1 MQLIKGFLIA
11 KLFGEKDVN
20 LKFKDKTTIYV
31 GENGIGKTTVL
42 ALFYYT
48 ITGQLGMLA
57 KYDFEFIK
65 IDFFNA
71 SYTLNYEEI
80 QNYAEYSKIR
90 AKRGRIFEKN
100 VRYIK
105 DSLSERQFQSIL
117 EETANNEELEEYFK
131 IVNKKTKMP
140 KVIFEDAIN
149 YISNENGSGELG
161 LFIKKIGKIFEK
173 YKIFYFPT
181 YRRIEEDA
189 SNLSYASNSRKEY
202 LTERDIH
209 GEFLDTE
216 QTGELI
222 QFGMDDVKK
231 RLETLLN
238 TIKNSSIDSFN
249 TMTSKLLNQYLDGI
263 VDENLNNTTVE
274 TIDIALH
281 RVGSKV
287 SKETRNRIIE
297 MYHKGDLSKDKYLA
311 NLVMN
316 IVNNYNNLK
325 SIDNR
330 IENFVTKCNNYLYN
344 KKMIYDPS
352 EIKIEIVHNN
362 IPDKKIPLE
371 KLSSGEK
378 QLISTFS
385 RVFLEDARNL
395 IILFDEPELS
405 LSLDWQKNFI
415 FDLSESDNCKMLV
428 SVTHSPFIFD
438 KLFDETYE
446 LEDFTYEGGLRN
458 DGY

>member
-1 MQLIKGFLIA
+1 MQLIRGFLIA
-11 KLFGEKDVN
+11 NLFGEKDVN
-20 LKFKDKTTIYV
+20 LKFEDKTTIFV

-48 ITGQLGMLA
+48 ITGQLEMLS
-57 KYDFEFIK
+57 KYDFDFIK
-65 IDFFNA
+65 IDFFND

-80 QNYAEYSKIR
+80 QNYAEFSKTKARRARNYERHLNNIR
-90 AKRGRIFEKN
+90 N
-100 VRYIK
+100 
-105 DSLSERQFQSIL
+105 SLSESQFQTIL
-117 EETANNEELEEYFK
+117 EEKVNNEDLDEYFK
-131 IVNKKTKMP
+131 IVNKKTRMP
-140 KVIFEDAIN
+140 KGIFSDAIR
-149 YISNENGSGELG
+149 YILNDNNGELAP
-161 LFIKKIGKIFEK
+161 FIKEIGKIFME
-173 YKIFYFPT
+173 YKVFYFPT

-189 SNLSYASNSRKEY
+189 SNLRYASNSRKEY
-202 LTERDIH
+202 LAERDIH

-231 RLETLLN
+231 RIESLLN

-263 VDENLNNTTVE
+263 IDENLNNTTIE

-287 SKETRNRIIE
+287 SEETRRRIIE
-297 MYHKGDLSKDKYLA
+297 MYRNGSLSKDKYLA

-316 IVNNYNNLK
+316 IVNNYNNLR

-352 EIKIEIVHNN
+352 EIKIEIIHNN
-362 IPDKKIPLE
+362 VPDKKIPLE

-385 RVFLEDARNL
+385 RVFLEDTKNL

-438 KLFDETYE
+438 KLFDKTYE
-446 LEDFTYEGGLRN
+446 LEDFTYEGGL
-458 DGY
+458 